1 MNVKKFTA
9 ATTRDALRMVREEM
23 GDEAV
28 ILSNRKVP
36 EGIEIMAMTNEELSG
51 IAQSSNI
58 LSEHRQT
65 EQRQTN
71 FSSDT
76 QSSLS
81 SHSAFQ
87 SRISDIPQLSVKA
100 EVGHKPAQPKPEPAK
115 IRKPQKITKLPPW
128 PVVQSTSQGYPEL
141 LQEQRTST
149 PIQPQTHSPAIQMQ
163 APKPVNVSTPTS
175 AMLPDQQGL
184 AKELK
189 SMRSLLQEQFS
200 CMAWSDMQ
208 QRDPKRTSL
217 LRNLVNAG
225 FSPALAR
232 QFLNKMPGDAD
243 MSWVSQVL
251 THNLHVATQAED
263 VVVRGGVFAL
273 TGPTGVGKTTTTAKL
288 AARAVVRYGAD
299 SVALV
304 TTDSYRIGALEQLRI
319 YGKILGV
326 GVHAARDTGDLRVTL
341 SGLKHKHLVLID
353 TMGMGQRDKRVKE
366 QADMFDEAG
375 VQRLLMLNSTSS
387 GDTLE
392 DVVSMYNG
400 RGVIGCISTKLDEAA
415 TLGAVLD
422 VLVRHKLTL
431 HYVANGQ
438 RVPEDLHEVNMAYL
452 LHRAFE
458 TATKPAAFAAQELD
472 IPAIMAG
479 QSGNLTMQNNS
490 SIGSGHAI

>member
-9 ATTRDALRMVREEM
+9 ATTRDALRMVRDEL

-28 ILSNRKVP
+28 ILSNRKVG
-36 EGIEIMAMTNEELSG
+36 EGVEIMAMSNEALSDMTKAHDEPVVTQPGWSQPRVPQGGLSG
-51 IAQSSNI
+51 I
-58 LSEHRQT
+58 
-65 EQRQTN
+65 
-71 FSSDT
+71 
-76 QSSLS
+76 
-81 SHSAFQ
+81 
-87 SRISDIPQLSVKA
+87 PQLNVKA
-100 EVGHKPAQPKPEPAK
+100 DVASRVRNMPQPAVNTTPLQQASSPRLPRKIIQQDVLSTAHYPSNKVSAPMQPVEAGKA
-115 IRKPQKITKLPPW
+115 
-128 PVVQSTSQGYPEL
+128 
-141 LQEQRTST
+141 
-149 PIQPQTHSPAIQMQ
+149 A
-163 APKPVNVSTPTS
+163 AS
-175 AMLPDQQGL
+175 AMVSPEQQVL
-184 AKELK
+184 AKEIK
-189 SMRSLLQEQFS
+189 SMRSLLQEQFA

-208 QRDPKRTSL
+208 QRDPKRTKL

-232 QFLNKMPGDAD
+232 QFLDKMPADAD

-263 VVVRGGVFAL
+263 VVVRGGVYAL

-299 SVALV
+299 SVALI

-326 GVHAARDTGDLRVTL
+326 AVHAARDTNDLRVTL
-341 SGLKHKHLVLID
+341 SGLKHKRLVLID
-353 TMGMGQRDKRVKE
+353 TMGMGQRDKRVAE
-366 QADMFDEAG
+366 QAAMFDEAG
-375 VQRLLMLNSTSS
+375 VQRLLLLNSTSS

-392 DVVSMYNG
+392 DVVSMYKG
-400 RGVIGCISTKLDEAA
+400 HGVIGCIATKLDEAA

-422 VLVRHKLTL
+422 VMVRHKLTL

-458 TATKPAAFAAQELD
+458 SAGKTTTFAAQELD
-472 IPAIMAG
+472 IPALMAG
-479 QSGNLTMQNNS
+479 Q
-490 SIGSGHAI
+490 AIHTAARGEHVV

>member
-9 ATTRDALRMVREEM
+9 STTREALRMVRDEL

-36 EGIEIMAMTNEELSG
+36 EGIEIMAMTNEALS
-51 IAQSSNI
+51 
-58 LSEHRQT
+58 
-65 EQRQTN
+65 
-71 FSSDT
+71 DMT
-76 QSSLS
+76 QSNPVYDPSPS
-81 SHSAFQ
+81 GFSG
-87 SRISDIPQLSVKA
+87 IPQLNVKA
-100 EVGHKPAQPKPEPAK
+100 EVAGKAVYPKPATAFIPPQASVPRHNMGTGQHPAGRPSK
-115 IRKPQKITKLPPW
+115 RIIKQELPPASGKAGAAAYSAEVAT
-128 PVVQSTSQGYPEL
+128 PASPPFASPE
-141 LQEQRTST
+141 
-149 PIQPQTHSPAIQMQ
+149 
-163 APKPVNVSTPTS
+163 
-175 AMLPDQQGL
+175 QQGL
-184 AKELK
+184 VKEIK
-189 SMRSLLQEQFS
+189 SMHSMLQEQFAT
-200 CMAWSDMQ
+200 MAWSDMQ
-208 QRDPKRTSL
+208 QRDPKRTKL

-232 QFLNKMPGDAD
+232 QLLDKMPADAE
-243 MSWVSQVL
+243 MSWVNQVL

-299 SVALV
+299 SVALI

-326 GVHAARDTGDLRVTL
+326 SVHAARDTSDLRVTL
-341 SGLKHKHLVLID
+341 SGLKHKRLVLID
-353 TMGMGQRDKRVKE
+353 TMGMSQRDKRVKE
-366 QADMFDEAG
+366 QNEMFDAAG
-375 VQRLLMLNSTSS
+375 VQRLILLNATSS

-392 DVVSMYNG
+392 DVVRMYHGN
-400 RGVIGCISTKLDEAA
+400 GVIGCIATKLDEAV

-422 VLVRHKLTL
+422 VMMRHKLSL

-458 TATKPAAFAAQELD
+458 SAGKTAAFSAQELD
-472 IPAIMAG
+472 IPALMAG
-479 QSGNLTMQNNS
+479 QEHSAMRGHS
-490 SIGSGHAI
+490 AIGSGHAI

>member
-1 MNVKKFTA
+1 MSVKKFTA
-9 ATTRDALRMVREEM
+9 ATTRDALRMVREEL

-28 ILSNRKVP
+28 ILSNRKVS
-36 EGIEIMAMTNEELSG
+36 EGIEIMAMTNEALTDM
-51 IAQSSNI
+51 
-58 LSEHRQT
+58 T
-65 EQRQTN
+65 ENNVQPGYSQPKGE
-71 FSSDT
+71 
-76 QSSLS
+76 QKK
-81 SHSAFQ
+81 Q
-87 SRISDIPQLSVKA
+87 PPQKTATS
-100 EVGHKPAQPKPEPAK
+100 KPAQPQFDDIPELNNRVEVSSKAVPVPHPVFGARPSRKIIKQDELPVAQVKPETVAEAAETAKPA
-115 IRKPQKITKLPPW
+115 
-128 PVVQSTSQGYPEL
+128 VQSFITPE
-141 LQEQRTST
+141 
-149 PIQPQTHSPAIQMQ
+149 
-163 APKPVNVSTPTS
+163 
-175 AMLPDQQGL
+175 QQVL
-184 AKELK
+184 VKEIK
-189 SMRSLLQEQFS
+189 SMRSMLQEQFA
-200 CMAWSDMQ
+200 CMSWSDMQ
-208 QRDPKRTSL
+208 QRDPKRTRL

-232 QFLNKMPGDAD
+232 QFLEKMPVDAD
-243 MSWVSQVL
+243 MSWVNQVL

-263 VVVRGGVFAL
+263 VVVRGGVYAL

-326 GVHAARDTGDLRVTL
+326 AVHAARDTNDLRVTL
-341 SGLKHKHLVLID
+341 SGLKHKRLVLID

-366 QADMFDEAG
+366 QAEMFDAAG
-375 VQRLLMLNSTSS
+375 VQRLILLNATSS

-392 DVVSMYNG
+392 DVVGMYQG
-400 RGVIGCISTKLDEAA
+400 KGVIGCIATKLDEAV

-458 TATKPAAFAAQELD
+458 SSVKPAAFATDELD
-472 IPAIMAG
+472 IPALMAG
-479 QSGNLTMQNNS
+479 QAAHGQMNAHAA
-490 SIGSGHAI
+490 IGTGHAI